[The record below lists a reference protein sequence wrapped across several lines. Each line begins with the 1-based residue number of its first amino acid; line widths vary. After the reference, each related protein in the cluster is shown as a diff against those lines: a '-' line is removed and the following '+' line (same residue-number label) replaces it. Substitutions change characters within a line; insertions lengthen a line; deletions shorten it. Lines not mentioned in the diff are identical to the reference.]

1 MGQITI
7 GLDFGTHQS
16 KICVETINGPEI
28 KYDFFKFTDGNGDEH
43 YTLPSIIYVDKKE
56 RLSYGFKINSS
67 PNSRKINRFLSAL
80 YELEGIV
87 TKYPKRSKTDYD
99 IQYIIRYFKQAT
111 FTEVKHG
118 MDYEEAV
125 LYSIWYLSYIIFE
138 LQERYGID
146 FAVQMGVPT
155 DGERYVRQK
164 KLAVRLMLSA
174 YNLVENVYNNDKS
187 AFLNATLRE
196 LRSKTVILPYNED
209 EKFNYGIL
217 VFPEAYACLMPLV
230 SSSKISSGMSLMIDI
245 GGGTTDIS
253 FFTIKNNK
261 PQVYAFFSVDKGL
274 NYLTDS
280 DNLGSMRPDSNVHLE
295 NEINKARIIDLE
307 QDILKIYYT
316 LVKHLEVELKEQTS
330 INTIELYRALS
341 VRPLIYS
348 GGGSTFKKLRLPYGG
363 FKEIIHVSDKQW
375 RTEAMS
381 ESRIVQE
388 NGLCPILST
397 AYGLSI
403 HMEND
408 NIHCEPFRDIF
419 ANLRNVE
426 DDIFES
432 KFSYADDYS
441 AWK

>member
-1 MGQITI
+1 
-7 GLDFGTHQS
+7 
-16 KICVETINGPEI
+16 
-28 KYDFFKFTDGNGDEH
+28 
-43 YTLPSIIYVDKKE
+43 
-56 RLSYGFKINSS
+56 
-67 PNSRKINRFLSAL
+67 
-80 YELEGIV
+80 
-87 TKYPKRSKTDYD
+87 
-99 IQYIIRYFKQAT
+99 
-111 FTEVKHG
+111 
-118 MDYEEAV
+118 
-125 LYSIWYLSYIIFE
+125 
-138 LQERYGID
+138 
-146 FAVQMGVPT
+146 
-155 DGERYVRQK
+155 
-164 KLAVRLMLSA
+164 
-174 YNLVENVYNNDKS
+174 
-187 AFLNATLRE
+187 
-196 LRSKTVILPYNED
+196 
-209 EKFNYGIL
+209 
-217 VFPEAYACLMPLV
+217 
-230 SSSKISSGMSLMIDI
+230 
-245 GGGTTDIS
+245 
-253 FFTIKNNK
+253 
-261 PQVYAFFSVDKGL
+261 
-274 NYLTDS
+274 
-280 DNLGSMRPDSNVHLE
+280 
-295 NEINKARIIDLE
+295 RIIDLE